1 MNYPQDGNLLDDQ
14 TLAGFSSF
22 GRKSNLKK
30 EPLTSPTRLVKSL
43 KAPQT
48 QGYPAPVPD
57 PVKFYAP
64 PPPPPPPSPPAT
76 LYNAPPPP
84 PPPSPPPTL
93 YNAPEVP
100 KPTEPP
106 SLYLPPPIFA
116 QPTEP
121 TLSQYIPPAPSAPVL
136 EIEVPETPAPMMMQM
151 DASYNFNFDSDD
163 SFREEES
170 DPSGNIR
177 GKYRYVNADGNTIE
191 VIYSAGAEKGFVIEN
206 EQELLSSVAKATKD
220 AANKTK
226 KRMRVVKK
234 PRTKPQPLPT
244 PATLYSA
251 PPLPRYGFKGLLL

>member
-1 MNYPQDGNLLDDQ
+1 MDCPLDGNLLDDQ

-64 PPPPPPPSPPAT
+64 PPPPPPPATLYNAPPPPPSPPAT

-93 YNAPEVP
+93 YNAPEAP

-106 SLYLPPPIFA
+106 SLYLPP
-116 QPTEP
+116 
-121 TLSQYIPPAPSAPVL
+121 APSAPVH
-136 EIEVPETPAPMMMQM
+136 EIEVPATPAPMMMQM

-251 PPLPRYGFKGLLL
+251 PPLPRYCFK

>member
-1 MNYPQDGNLLDDQ
+1 MDCPQDGNLLDDQ

-64 PPPPPPPSPPAT
+64 PPPPPPPATLYNAPPPPPSPPAT

-93 YNAPEVP
+93 YNAPEAP

-106 SLYLPPPIFA
+106 SLYLPP
-116 QPTEP
+116 
-121 TLSQYIPPAPSAPVL
+121 APSAPVH
-136 EIEVPETPAPMMMQM
+136 EIEVPATPAPMMMQM

-251 PPLPRYGFKGLLL
+251 PPLPRYCFK